1 MVRSRTSNA
10 HALAAI
16 ESYFSLMPNAL
27 AYLMLLLWPVVS
39 LILFRRLP
47 LERAIL
53 WCILAGYMLL
63 PPVAEFDLPLV
74 PDMDK
79 FTIPS
84 IMAFVLCIGLLRKKV
99 PLLPRH
105 PLARLLTL
113 LFAFS
118 VVPTVMT
125 NGDPVIFEV
134 LAGADPIV
142 FISDM
147 LPGLRWRDLGS
158 VMINQV
164 IILMPFL
171 LARRY
176 LSSPQGQKEL
186 LLAFCL
192 AGLAYS
198 IPSLIEIQLSPQ
210 INTMVYGFFQH
221 DFAQTIRQGGFR
233 PIVFM
238 PHSLWLAMFIFSATL
253 ATVALARAAK
263 TGTRTRLVLASAY
276 LFWILVL
283 CKSFAAL
290 AYGLAFVPL
299 VALAPPRWQIR
310 VALLLAAIAITYP
323 MLRNLGL
330 IPTDAILAQAEAIS
344 AERAQ
349 SLGYRFEN
357 EAMMLQRAAE
367 KPWFGWGGWGRNLVR
382 ELETGAI
389 ISIPDGHWILVFG
402 TLGWLGYLAEM
413 GLLSLPVLLL
423 ALEIH
428 RRPATQIS
436 PYATPIALILAAT
449 MMDMLL
455 NDTLVPMTWL
465 CVGSILGYAERLR
478 YPGLFEKSRAL
489 FDGAQILAPQ
499 PPPLKGR
506 SLL

>member
-1 MVRSRTSNA
+1 
-10 HALAAI
+10 
-16 ESYFSLMPNAL
+16 MPNAL

-39 LILFRRLP
+39 LVLFRRLP
-47 LERAIL
+47 PERAIL
-53 WCILAGYMLL
+53 WCILGGYMLL

-84 IMAFVLCIGLLRKKV
+84 IMAFVLCVGLLRKKV

-105 PLARLLTL
+105 PLAKVLTL
-113 LFAFS
+113 LFAFA

-125 NGDPVIFEV
+125 NGDPIIFEV
-134 LAGADPIV
+134 LAGSDPIV
-142 FISDM
+142 FIVDM

-176 LSSPQGQKEL
+176 LSSPEAQKEL

-198 IPSLIEIQLSPQ
+198 IPSLIEIRLSPQ
-210 INTMVYGFFQH
+210 TNINVYGFFQH
-221 DFAQTIRQGGFR
+221 NFSQTMRQGGFR

-238 PHSLWLAMFIFSATL
+238 PHSLWLALFMFSAVL

-263 TGTRTRLVLASAY
+263 ERERIRLGMAAAY
-276 LFWILVL
+276 LFWVLIL
-283 CKSFAAL
+283 CKSFASL
-290 AYGLAFVPL
+290 AYGLSFVPL
-299 VALAPPRWQIR
+299 VALASARWQIR
-310 VALLLAAIAITYP
+310 VALMLAAVAITYP

-330 IPTDAILAQAEAIS
+330 IPTEAILAQAEALS

-349 SLGYRFEN
+349 SLGYRFDN
-357 EAMMLQRAAE
+357 EALMLQRAAE

-382 ELETGAI
+382 NSETGSI

-402 TLGWLGYLAEM
+402 SLGWLGYLAEM
-413 GLLSLPVLLL
+413 GLLCLPL
-423 ALEIH
+423 ALLGREI
-428 RRPATQIS
+428 RRRGKRGIS

-449 MMDMLL
+449 MVDMML

-465 CVGSILGYAERLR
+465 CAGSILGYAERLR
-478 YPGLFEKSRAL
+478 YPGLFEKRRPL
-489 FDGAQILAPQ
+489 FEGAQTLVPQ
-499 PPPLKGR
+499 PPPAHAR

>member
-1 MVRSRTSNA
+1 
-10 HALAAI
+10 
-16 ESYFSLMPNAL
+16 MPNAL

-39 LILFRRLP
+39 LVLFRRLSP
-47 LERAIL
+47 ERAIL
-53 WCILAGYMLL
+53 WCILGGYMLL

-84 IMAFVLCIGLLRKKV
+84 IMAFGLCVVLLRKKV
-99 PLLPRH
+99 PFLPRH

-113 LFAFS
+113 LFAFA

-134 LAGADPIV
+134 LAGSDPIV
-142 FISDM
+142 FIVDM

-158 VMINQV
+158 VMITQI

-176 LSSPQGQKEL
+176 LSSPAGQKEL

-198 IPSLIEIQLSPQ
+198 IPSLIEIRLSPQ
-210 INTMVYGFFQH
+210 TNIKVYGFFQH
-221 DFAQTIRQGGFR
+221 DFSQTMRQGGFR

-238 PHSLWLAMFIFSATL
+238 PHSLWLAMFMFSAVL
-253 ATVALARAAK
+253 AAVALARAAQ
-263 TGTRTRLVLASAY
+263 GRDRIRLAMAAAY
-276 LFWILVL
+276 LFWVLVL
-283 CKSFAAL
+283 CKSFASL
-290 AYGLAFVPL
+290 AYGLSFVPL
-299 VALAPPRWQIR
+299 VTLASARWQIR
-310 VALLLAAIAITYP
+310 MALVLAAIAITYP
-323 MLRNLGL
+323 MLRTLGL
-330 IPTDAILAQAEAIS
+330 IPTEVILAQAEALS
-344 AERAQ
+344 TDRAQ
-349 SLGYRFEN
+349 SLAYRFDN
-357 EAMMLQRAAE
+357 EALMLQRAAE

-382 ELETGAI
+382 DLETGSI

-402 TLGWLGYLAEM
+402 SLGWLGYLAEM
-413 GLLSLPVLLL
+413 GLLCLPL
-423 ALEIH
+423 ALLGIEI
-428 RRPATQIS
+428 RRRGKEEIS

-449 MMDMLL
+449 LVDIML

-465 CVGSILGYAERLR
+465 CAGSILGYAERLR
-478 YPGLFEKSRAL
+478 YPGLFEKRRPLFQGVQAL
-489 FDGAQILAPQ
+489 VPQ
-499 PPPLKGR
+499 PPPAHTR

>member
-1 MVRSRTSNA
+1 
-10 HALAAI
+10 
-16 ESYFSLMPNAL
+16 MPNAL
-27 AYLMLLLWPVVS
+27 ASVMLLLWPLVS
-39 LILFRRLP
+39 LVLFRRLP

-53 WCILAGYMLL
+53 WCILAGYLLL

-84 IMAFVLCIGLLRKKV
+84 VMAFVLCIGLLHKRV

-105 PLARLLTL
+105 PLARVLTL
-113 LFAFS
+113 LFVFA

-125 NGDPVIFEV
+125 NSDPVIFEV
-134 LAGADPIV
+134 LADADPIV
-142 FISDM
+142 FITDM

-186 LLAFCL
+186 LLALCI

-198 IPSLIEIQLSPQ
+198 VPSLIEVRLSPQ
-210 INTMVYGFFQH
+210 INTIVYGFFQH
-221 DFAQTIRQGGFR
+221 DFSQTMRQGGFR

-238 PHSLWLAMFIFSATL
+238 PHSLWLALFMFSALL
-253 ATVALARAAK
+253 ATTALARAAQ
-263 TGTRTRLVLASAY
+263 GRDRLRLTCAAIY
-276 LFWILVL
+276 LFWVLIL
-283 CKSFAAL
+283 CKSFASL
-290 AYGLAFVPL
+290 AYGLSFVPL
-299 VALAPPRWQIR
+299 VALAAPRWQIR
-310 VALLLAAIAITYP
+310 VAIALAALAITYP

-330 IPTDAILAQAEAIS
+330 FPTEAILAQAEAIS

-349 SLGYRFEN
+349 SLGYRFDN
-357 EAMMLQRAAE
+357 EALLLERAAE

-389 ISIPDGHWILVFG
+389 VSIPDGHWILLFG

-413 GLLSLPVLLL
+413 GLLSLSIVLLG
-423 ALEIH
+423 LEIR
-428 RRPATQIS
+428 RRPRKDVS

-449 MMDMLL
+449 MVDMML

-465 CVGSILGYAERLR
+465 CAGSVLGYAERLR
-478 YPGLFEKSRAL
+478 YPGLFAAPRPL
-489 FDGAQILAPQ
+489 FDGKQALMPQ
-499 PPPLKGR
+499 RLSLKTR
-506 SLL
+506 SHI

>member
-1 MVRSRTSNA
+1 
-10 HALAAI
+10 
-16 ESYFSLMPNAL
+16 MPNAL
-27 AYLMLLLWPVVS
+27 ASLMLLLWPLVS
-39 LILFRRLP
+39 LVLFRRLP

-53 WCILAGYMLL
+53 WCILAGYMIL

-84 IMAFVLCIGLLRKKV
+84 IMAFVLCVGLLRKKV

-105 PLARLLTL
+105 PMAKVLTL
-113 LFAFS
+113 LFVLA
-118 VVPTVMT
+118 VIPTVMT

-134 LAGADPIV
+134 LANADPIV
-142 FISDM
+142 FITDM

-176 LSSPQGQKEL
+176 LSSPEGQKEL
-186 LLAFCL
+186 LLAFCI

-198 IPSLIEIQLSPQ
+198 IPSLFEIRFSPQ
-210 INTMVYGFFQH
+210 INTTIYGFFQH
-221 DFAQTIRQGGFR
+221 DFSQTMRQGGFR

-238 PHSLWLAMFIFSATL
+238 PHSLWLAVFMFSALL
-253 ATVALARAAK
+253 ATTALARAAQEK
-263 TGTRTRLVLASAY
+263 RRLNLALAAAY
-276 LFWILVL
+276 LFVVLVL
-283 CKSFAAL
+283 CKSFASL
-290 AYGLAFVPL
+290 AYGLSFVPL
-299 VALAPPRWQIR
+299 VALASPRWQIR
-310 VALLLAAIAITYP
+310 VAIVLASIAITYP

-330 IPTDAILAQAEAIS
+330 IPTEAILAQAEAIS
-344 AERAQ
+344 ADRAQ
-349 SLGYRFEN
+349 SLGYRFDN
-357 EAMMLQRAAE
+357 EAMMLGRAAE

-389 ISIPDGHWILVFG
+389 LSIPDGHWILVFG

-413 GLLSLPVLLL
+413 GLLSLSIFLLGI
-423 ALEIH
+423 EIH
-428 RRPATQIS
+428 RRGTKEIS

-449 MMDMLL
+449 MVDMML

-465 CVGSILGYAERLR
+465 CVGSVLGYAERLR
-478 YPGLFEKSRAL
+478 YPGLFEKPRAL
-489 FDGAQILAPQ
+489 FEGRQVLMPQ
-499 PPPLKGR
+499 SLSLKPPR
-506 SLL
+506 HI

>member
-1 MVRSRTSNA
+1 
-10 HALAAI
+10 
-16 ESYFSLMPNAL
+16 MPNAL
-27 AYLMLLLWPVVS
+27 AYIMLLLWPLVS
-39 LILFRRLP
+39 LVLFRRLP

-53 WCILAGYMLL
+53 WCILAGYLLL

-84 IMAFVLCIGLLRKKV
+84 IMAFVLCIGFLRKQV

-105 PLARLLTL
+105 PMARLLTV
-113 LFAFS
+113 LFTFA
-118 VVPTVMT
+118 VIPTVMT

-134 LAGADPIV
+134 LAGSRPIV
-142 FISDM
+142 FIVDM

-176 LSSPQGQKEL
+176 LSTPQAQKEL
-186 LLAFCL
+186 LLALCI

-198 IPSLIEIQLSPQ
+198 IPSLIEIRFSPQ
-210 INTMVYGFFQH
+210 TNTTIYGFFQH
-221 DFAQTIRQGGFR
+221 DFSQTMRQGGFR

-238 PHSLWLAMFIFSATL
+238 PHSLWLALFMFSAVL
-253 ATVALARAAK
+253 ATVALARAAE
-263 TGTRTRLVLASAY
+263 GRERTHLALAATY
-276 LFWILVL
+276 LFAVLIL
-283 CKSFAAL
+283 CKSFASL
-290 AYGLAFVPL
+290 AYGLSFVPM
-299 VALAPPRWQIR
+299 VALAPARWQIR
-310 VALLLAAIAITYP
+310 VAVALAAVAITYP

-330 IPTDAILAQAEAIS
+330 IPIEAILAQAEAIS
-344 AERAQ
+344 ADRAQ
-349 SLGYRFEN
+349 SLGYRFDN

-382 ELETGAI
+382 DLETGGI

-413 GLLSLPVLLL
+413 GLLTLPLVLLGI
-423 ALEIH
+423 EIR
-428 RRPATQIS
+428 RRPQAEIS

-449 MMDMLL
+449 MVDMML
-455 NDTLVPMTWL
+455 NDTLVPLTWL
-465 CVGSILGYAERLR
+465 CAGSILGYAEQLR
-478 YPGLFEKSRAL
+478 YPGLFEKPRAL
-489 FDGAQILAPQ
+489 FDGTQVLVPQ
-499 PPPLKGR
+499 TARLKPLGPP
-506 SLL
+506 

>member
-1 MVRSRTSNA
+1 
-10 HALAAI
+10 
-16 ESYFSLMPNAL
+16 MPNAL
-27 AYLMLLLWPVVS
+27 ASLMLLLWPVVS
-39 LILFRRLP
+39 LVLFRRLP

-53 WCILAGYMLL
+53 WCILAGYLLL

-84 IMAFVLCIGLLRKKV
+84 VTAFVLCIGFMRKKV

-105 PLARLLTL
+105 PLARILML
-113 LFAFS
+113 LFILA
-118 VVPTVMT
+118 VIPTVMT

-134 LAGADPIV
+134 LADADPIV
-142 FISDM
+142 FVTDM

-176 LSSPQGQKEL
+176 LSSPEGQKEL
-186 LLAFCL
+186 LLALCI

-198 IPSLIEIQLSPQ
+198 IPSLIEIRLSPQ
-210 INTMVYGFFQH
+210 INIMVYGFFQH
-221 DFAQTIRQGGFR
+221 DFAQTMRQGGFR

-238 PHSLWLAMFIFSATL
+238 PHSLWLALFMFSAVL
-253 ATVALARAAK
+253 ATVSLARAAE
-263 TGTRTRLVLASAY
+263 GRDRLRFFVASAY
-276 LFWILVL
+276 LFFVLVL
-283 CKSFAAL
+283 CKSFASL
-290 AYGLAFVPL
+290 AYGLSFVPL
-299 VALAPPRWQIR
+299 VALASPRWKIR
-310 VALLLAAIAITYP
+310 VAIALAAVAITYP
-323 MLRNLGL
+323 MLRNLGF
-330 IPTDAILAQAEAIS
+330 IPTEAILAQAEAIS
-344 AERAQ
+344 SERAQ
-349 SLGYRFEN
+349 SLGYRFDN
-357 EAMMLQRAAE
+357 EAMLLQRAAE

-413 GLLSLPVLLL
+413 GLLSLSIVLLGI
-423 ALEIH
+423 EIH
-428 RRPATQIS
+428 RRRRQDIS

-449 MMDMLL
+449 MVDMML

-465 CVGSILGYAERLR
+465 CAGSLLGYAERLR
-478 YPGLFEKSRAL
+478 YPDLFEKPRAL
-489 FDGAQILAPQ
+489 FEGKQILMPQ
-499 PPPLKGR
+499 TLSPKSR
-506 SLL
+506 SHI

>member
-1 MVRSRTSNA
+1 
-10 HALAAI
+10 
-16 ESYFSLMPNAL
+16 
-27 AYLMLLLWPVVS
+27 MLLIWPVVS
-39 LILFRRLP
+39 VVLFRRLSP
-47 LERAIL
+47 ERAIL

-84 IMAFVLCIGLLRKKV
+84 IMAFVLCVGLLRKKV

-105 PLARLLTL
+105 PLAKVLTL
-113 LFAFS
+113 LFAFA

-125 NGDPVIFEV
+125 NGDPIIFEV
-134 LAGADPIV
+134 LAGSDPIV
-142 FISDM
+142 FIVDM

-158 VMINQV
+158 VMINQI

-176 LSSPQGQKEL
+176 LSSEMGQKEL
-186 LLAFCL
+186 LLAFCI

-198 IPSLIEIQLSPQ
+198 IPSLIEIRLSPQ
-210 INTMVYGFFQH
+210 ININVYGFFQH
-221 DFAQTIRQGGFR
+221 NFSQTMRQGGFR

-238 PHSLWLAMFIFSATL
+238 PHSLWLALFMFSAVL
-253 ATVALARAAK
+253 AAAALARAAQ
-263 TGTRTRLVLASAY
+263 GRERIRLAMAAAY
-276 LFWILVL
+276 LFWVLIL
-283 CKSFAAL
+283 CKSFASL
-290 AYGLAFVPL
+290 AYGLSFVPM
-299 VALAPPRWQIR
+299 VALASARWQIR
-310 VALLLAAIAITYP
+310 AALLLAAIAITYP

-330 IPTDAILAQAEAIS
+330 IPTEAILAQAEALS

-349 SLGYRFEN
+349 SLGYRFDN

-382 ELETGAI
+382 DSETGSI

-402 TLGWLGYLAEM
+402 SFGWLGYLAEM
-413 GLLSLPVLLL
+413 GLLCLPL
-423 ALEIH
+423 ALQGREI
-428 RRPATQIS
+428 RRRGKEGIS
-436 PYATPIALILAAT
+436 PFATPIALILAAT
-449 MMDMLL
+449 MVDMML

-465 CVGSILGYAERLR
+465 CAGSILGYAERLR
-478 YPGLFEKSRAL
+478 YPGLFEKRRPL
-489 FDGAQILAPQ
+489 FEGAQALVPQ
-499 PPPLKGR
+499 PPAAHAR

>member
-1 MVRSRTSNA
+1 
-10 HALAAI
+10 
-16 ESYFSLMPNAL
+16 MPNAL
-27 AYLMLLLWPVVS
+27 ASLMLLLWPVVS
-39 LILFRRLP
+39 LVLFRRLP

-53 WCILAGYMLL
+53 WCILAGYLLL

-84 IMAFVLCIGLLRKKV
+84 VTAFVLCIGFMRKKV

-105 PLARLLTL
+105 PLARILML
-113 LFAFS
+113 LFILA
-118 VVPTVMT
+118 VIPTVMT

-134 LAGADPIV
+134 LADADPIV
-142 FISDM
+142 FVTDM

-176 LSSPQGQKEL
+176 LSSPEGQKEL
-186 LLAFCL
+186 LLALCI

-198 IPSLIEIQLSPQ
+198 IPSLIEIRLSPQ
-210 INTMVYGFFQH
+210 INIMVYGFFQH
-221 DFAQTIRQGGFR
+221 DFAQTMRQGGFR

-238 PHSLWLAMFIFSATL
+238 PHSLWLALFMFSAVL
-253 ATVALARAAK
+253 ATVSLARAAE
-263 TGTRTRLVLASAY
+263 GRDRLRFFVASAY
-276 LFWILVL
+276 LFFVLVL
-283 CKSFAAL
+283 CKSFASL
-290 AYGLAFVPL
+290 AYGLSFVPL
-299 VALAPPRWQIR
+299 VALASPRWQIR
-310 VALLLAAIAITYP
+310 VAIALAAVAITYP
-323 MLRNLGL
+323 MLRNLGF
-330 IPTDAILAQAEAIS
+330 IPTEAILAQAEAIS
-344 AERAQ
+344 SERAQ
-349 SLGYRFEN
+349 SLGYRFDN
-357 EAMMLQRAAE
+357 EAMLLQRAAE

-413 GLLSLPVLLL
+413 GLLSLSIVLLGI
-423 ALEIH
+423 EIH
-428 RRPATQIS
+428 RRRRQDIS

-449 MMDMLL
+449 MVDMML

-465 CVGSILGYAERLR
+465 CAGSLLGYAERLR
-478 YPGLFEKSRAL
+478 YPDLFEKPRAL
-489 FDGAQILAPQ
+489 FEGKQILMPQ
-499 PPPLKGR
+499 TLSPKSR
-506 SLL
+506 SHI

>member
-1 MVRSRTSNA
+1 
-10 HALAAI
+10 
-16 ESYFSLMPNAL
+16 MPNAL
-27 AYLMLLLWPVVS
+27 ASLMLLLWPLVS
-39 LILFRRLP
+39 LVLFRRLP

-53 WCILAGYMLL
+53 WCILAGYMIL

-84 IMAFVLCIGLLRKKV
+84 IMAFVLCVGLLRKKV

-105 PLARLLTL
+105 PLAKVLTL
-113 LFAFS
+113 LFVLA
-118 VVPTVMT
+118 VIPTVMT

-134 LAGADPIV
+134 LADADPIV
-142 FISDM
+142 FITDM

-176 LSSPQGQKEL
+176 LSSPEGQKEL
-186 LLAFCL
+186 LLAFCI

-198 IPSLIEIQLSPQ
+198 IPSLFEIRFSPQ
-210 INTMVYGFFQH
+210 INTTIYGFFQH
-221 DFAQTIRQGGFR
+221 DFSQTMRQGGFR

-238 PHSLWLAMFIFSATL
+238 PHSLWLALFMFSAVL
-253 ATVALARAAK
+253 ATVALARVAQARDRVRLSFAA
-263 TGTRTRLVLASAY
+263 VY
-276 LFWILVL
+276 LFWGVGAVQEFCLAGLWLEL
-283 CKSFAAL
+283 CAAGGTGLTAL
-290 AYGLAFVPL
+290 ANSGRHRFGLDRNHLPD
-299 VALAPPRWQIR
+299 
-310 VALLLAAIAITYP
+310 AAH
-323 MLRNLGL
+323 LGL
-330 IPTDAILAQAEAIS
+330 IPTEAILAQAEAIS

-349 SLGYRFEN
+349 SLGYRFDN
-357 EAMMLQRAAE
+357 EAMMLGRAAE

-389 ISIPDGHWILVFG
+389 LSIPDGHWILVFG

-413 GLLSLPVLLL
+413 GLLSLSIFLLGI
-423 ALEIH
+423 EIH
-428 RRPATQIS
+428 RRGTKEIS

-449 MMDMLL
+449 MVDMML

-465 CVGSILGYAERLR
+465 CVGSVLGYAERLR
-478 YPGLFEKSRAL
+478 YPGLFEKPRAL
-489 FDGAQILAPQ
+489 FEGRQVLMPQ
-499 PPPLKGR
+499 SLSLKPPR
-506 SLL
+506 HI